1 MIKYSKFQNVKR
13 GLHMFRDVS
22 IKRQM
27 WILTVVITVSLIG
40 AAGFTYYALSS
51 MESEFTKIKEK
62 FIETSLT
69 IYDIEKKMNYIS
81 RNDRDIMLGGDL
93 EKDKRELRENIEAI
107 EKNFQKL
114 ETILEG
120 DADYALL
127 QKSKT
132 STLRFIKEA
141 YQYLESLSPDDIQNN
156 KEKIYHAY
164 IAKLSPLAAES
175 RKYFKEFVK
184 NKRDAFKERMEIMA
198 KDINFYRMFVLFAS
212 IGIVIV
218 LLLLTIKIR
227 TSIVSG
233 INQFK
238 NLIETASSGD
248 FSKKEQIRTEGN
260 TELDEMGRALKKLI
274 EHIET
279 MIHEVNCAITN
290 ASQGKF
296 EKAISTEG
304 MHGEFLIAIQN
315 VAQSIDFMKEQYK
328 KALRDSFNAKLSV
341 KSVHVSESL
350 TVIQDDL
357 KANIAAIKNI
367 TESTRYAAEKAN
379 TSRQNIDMVVSEL
392 HNLNEQATM
401 NNANIEELASQTT
414 SITSVIELI
423 TDIADQTNLLA
434 LNAAIEAARAG
445 EHGRGFAVVADEV
458 RKLAERTHKATSE
471 IAISIK
477 SLQQGMSEIQE
488 SSENMKVTVDASTQK
503 IEEFESTLIEL
514 SDGSNSMV
522 EQSYHMENSIFVV
535 LAKLDHILYKSRAY
549 NSLVSLNKILKTIDA
564 HSCNLGKWYDSE
576 GKERFG
582 QTTAYNSMA
591 QPHSV
596 VHNNANQNLKYL
608 EASDPETEV
617 LTHAKEIIKNFDNM
631 ESASE
636 ELFAL
641 MDVMLREA
649 KEKEKTKA

>member
-1 MIKYSKFQNVKR
+1 
-13 GLHMFRDVS
+13 MFKNVS
-22 IKRQM
+22 IKSQM

-51 MESEFTKIKEK
+51 MEDEFTEIKEK
-62 FIETSLT
+62 VIETSLT
-69 IYDIEKKMNYIS
+69 IYDIEKRMNYIS

-93 EKDKRELRENIEAI
+93 KKDKRELRENIAAI

-114 ETILEG
+114 ENILQG
-120 DADYALL
+120 DPDYPLL

-132 STLRFIKEA
+132 STMRFINEA
-141 YQYLESLSPDDIQNN
+141 YKYLDNLSPDDIQNK
-156 KEKIYHAY
+156 KEEIYHVY
-164 IAKLSPLAAES
+164 KTKLSPLAAES
-175 RKYFKEFVK
+175 RKYFKQFVK
-184 NKRDAFKERMEIMA
+184 DKRDAFKEQMDIMA
-198 KDINFYRMFVLFAS
+198 KNINFYRMFVLFAS
-212 IGIVIV
+212 ITIVVV

-233 INQFK
+233 INRFK
-238 NLIETASSGD
+238 DLIETASNGD
-248 FSKKEQIRTEGN
+248 FSKKEQIRSEGD
-260 TELDEMGRALKKLI
+260 TELDQMGRALKNLI

-279 MIHEVNCAITN
+279 MIHEVNNAITN

-296 EKAISTEG
+296 EKAIATEG
-304 MHGEFLIAIQN
+304 MYGEFLIAIQN
-315 VAQSIDFMKEQYK
+315 VAKSIDFMKEQYT

-341 KSVHVSESL
+341 KSVNVSESL
-350 TVIQDDL
+350 TVIQSDL
-357 KANIAAIKNI
+357 KTNIEAIKNI

-379 TSRQNIDMVVSEL
+379 ASRENIDSVVSEL

-401 NNANIEELASQTT
+401 NNANIEELATQTA

-503 IEEFESTLIEL
+503 IEEFEGTLIEL
-514 SDGSNSMV
+514 SDGSNTMV

-535 LAKLDHILYKSRAY
+535 LAKIDHILYKSRAY
-549 NSLVSLNKILKTIDA
+549 NSLISLNKILNAIDS
-564 HSCNLGKWYDSE
+564 HSCNLGRWYDTE
-576 GKERFG
+576 GKERFSN
-582 QTTAYNSMA
+582 TTAYTRMA
-591 QPHSV
+591 QPHAI
-596 VHNNANQNLKYL
+596 VHNNANHNLKYL
-608 EASDPETEV
+608 DAPDPETEV
-617 LTHAKEIIKNFDNM
+617 LTHADNIIENFDTM

-636 ELFAL
+636 ELFSL
-641 MDVMLREA
+641 MDQMLRESE
-649 KEKEKTKA
+649 EKNKTKA

>member
-1 MIKYSKFQNVKR
+1 
-13 GLHMFRDVS
+13 MFKNVS
-22 IKRQM
+22 IKSQM

-51 MESEFTKIKEK
+51 MEDEFTEIKEK
-62 FIETSLT
+62 VIETSLT
-69 IYDIEKKMNYIS
+69 IYDIEKRMNYIS

-93 EKDKRELRENIEAI
+93 KKDKRELRENIAAI

-114 ETILEG
+114 ENILQG
-120 DADYALL
+120 DPDYPLL

-132 STLRFIKEA
+132 STMRFINEA
-141 YQYLESLSPDDIQNN
+141 YKYLDNLSPDDIQNK
-156 KEKIYHAY
+156 KEEIYHVY
-164 IAKLSPLAAES
+164 KTKLSPLAAES
-175 RKYFKEFVK
+175 RKYFKQFVK
-184 NKRDAFKERMEIMA
+184 DKRDAFKEQMDIMA
-198 KDINFYRMFVLFAS
+198 KNINFYRMFVLFAS
-212 IGIVIV
+212 ITIVVV

-233 INQFK
+233 INRFK
-238 NLIETASSGD
+238 DLIETASNGD
-248 FSKKEQIRTEGN
+248 FSKKEQIRSEGD
-260 TELDEMGRALKKLI
+260 TELDQMGRALKNLI

-279 MIHEVNCAITN
+279 MIHEVNNAITN

-296 EKAISTEG
+296 EKAIATEG
-304 MHGEFLIAIQN
+304 MYGEFLIAIQN
-315 VAQSIDFMKEQYK
+315 VAKSIDFMKEQYT

-341 KSVHVSESL
+341 KSVNVSESL
-350 TVIQDDL
+350 TVIQSDL
-357 KANIAAIKNI
+357 KTNIEAIKNI

-379 TSRQNIDMVVSEL
+379 ASRENIDSVVSEL

-401 NNANIEELASQTT
+401 NNANIEELATQTA

-503 IEEFESTLIEL
+503 IEEFEGTLIEL
-514 SDGSNSMV
+514 SDGSNTMV

-535 LAKLDHILYKSRAY
+535 LAKIDHILYKSRAY
-549 NSLVSLNKILKTIDA
+549 NSLISLNKILNAIDS
-564 HSCNLGKWYDSE
+564 HSCNLGRWYDTE
-576 GKERFG
+576 GKERFSN
-582 QTTAYNSMA
+582 TTAYTRMA
-591 QPHSV
+591 QPHAI
-596 VHNNANQNLKYL
+596 VHNNANHNLKYL
-608 EASDPETEV
+608 DAPDPETKV
-617 LTHAKEIIKNFDNM
+617 LTHADNIIENFDTM

-636 ELFAL
+636 ELFSL
-641 MDVMLREA
+641 MDQMLRESE
-649 KEKEKTKA
+649 EKNKTKA